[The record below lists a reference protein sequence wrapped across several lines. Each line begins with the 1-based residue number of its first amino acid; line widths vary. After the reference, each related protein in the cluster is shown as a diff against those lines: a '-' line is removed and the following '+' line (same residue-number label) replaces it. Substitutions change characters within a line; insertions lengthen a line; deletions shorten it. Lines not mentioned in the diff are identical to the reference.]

1 MSIANKPDEQIF
13 ASQAKR
19 NEIDNFPDMLRGWGI
34 TFEQTE
40 GIPPMEWFNFL
51 FKRIDE
57 NLLYHLQRGLPEWS
71 ATLDY
76 PKGAYVQHQGK
87 TYRALMQNKNSP
99 PNTAD
104 TDKWKR
110 WAIDLDEINEFI
122 RTNQKSSA
130 TDSESEDTVAT
141 SKAVY
146 DLNGIKLD
154 KVGGEAFLKT
164 IDYTKAN
171 GYTYSGF
178 YRPNGDR
185 LNNLPLNGLMMH
197 ITHPH
202 YSTNAH
208 ARGICFAY
216 GSLTGNIAWD
226 IFTTAFDANGNHLDQ
241 KRIMTELGGT
251 FTGNVT
257 APNLTATG
265 LINITG
271 NRWER
276 VRATLPDGGYW
287 RWEVNPASK
296 DDPRFNFMY
305 RFANGDTRYVAF
317 PRVDKNETVAYQ
329 SWVED
334 KAKNL
339 IPVGAVMAFPSA
351 VQNPHGFLRCDGSS
365 FGQET
370 YPALYQAL
378 GVNTLPDLR
387 RSDVGMTAYFATDN
401 IPEGWIAFDDIE
413 EQVSEQAYPELYRH
427 LVAKYGSLSAVPK
440 AKDRFI
446 RNAGGIACGG

>member
-130 TDSESEDTVAT
+130 TNSESEDTVAT

-216 GSLTGNIAWD
+216 GSLTGNTAWD
-226 IFTTAFDANGNHLDQ
+226 IFTTAFDANGNHLGQ

-265 LINITG
+265 LINITS

-329 SWVED
+329 GWVDE
-334 KAKNL
+334 KIQSL
-339 IPVGAVMAFPSA
+339 ITYQKIGNFQIRKYPDGTMIQTYTIR
-351 VQNPHGFLRCDGSS
+351 QNDLYEWFEKS
-365 FGQET
+365 FNW
-370 YPALYQAL
+370 A
-378 GVNTLPDLR
+378 
-387 RSDVGMTAYFATDN
+387 
-401 IPEGWIAFDDIE
+401 IAFVDTPLIFSK
-413 EQVSEQAYPELYRH
+413 VTTSIG
-427 LVAKYGSLSAVPK
+427 GSHDADVNILTKSN
-440 AKDRFI
+440 
-446 RNAGGIACGG
+446 NATCYYHEYEHGGSNQGNVRIQFLAIGRWK

>member
-130 TDSESEDTVAT
+130 TNSESEDTVAT

-216 GSLTGNIAWD
+216 GSLTGNTAWD
-226 IFTTAFDANGNHLDQ
+226 IFTTAFDANGNHLSQ

-329 SWVED
+329 GWVDE
-334 KAKNL
+334 KIQSL
-339 IPVGAVMAFPSA
+339 ITYQKIGNFQIRKYPDGTIIQTYTIR
-351 VQNPHGFLRCDGSS
+351 QNDLYEWFEKS
-365 FGQET
+365 FNW
-370 YPALYQAL
+370 A
-378 GVNTLPDLR
+378 
-387 RSDVGMTAYFATDN
+387 
-401 IPEGWIAFDDIE
+401 IAFVDTPLIFSK
-413 EQVSEQAYPELYRH
+413 VTTSIG
-427 LVAKYGSLSAVPK
+427 GSHDADVNILTKSN
-440 AKDRFI
+440 
-446 RNAGGIACGG
+446 NATCYYHEYEHGGSNQGDVRIQFLAIGRWK

>member
-130 TDSESEDTVAT
+130 TNSESEDTVAT

-216 GSLTGNIAWD
+216 GSLTGNTAWD
-226 IFTTAFDANGNHLDQ
+226 IFTTAFDANGNHLGQ

-265 LINITG
+265 LINITS

-329 SWVED
+329 GWVDE
-334 KAKNL
+334 KIQSL
-339 IPVGAVMAFPSA
+339 ITYQKIGNFQIRKYPDGTMIQTYTIR
-351 VQNPHGFLRCDGSS
+351 QND
-365 FGQET
+365 
-370 YPALYQAL
+370 LY
-378 GVNTLPDLR
+378 
-387 RSDVGMTAYFATDN
+387 
-401 IPEGWIAFDDIE
+401 EW
-413 EQVSEQAYPELYRH
+413 
-427 LVAKYGSLSAVPK
+427 
-440 AKDRFI
+440 
-446 RNAGGIACGG
+446 

>member
-130 TDSESEDTVAT
+130 TNSESEDTVAT

-216 GSLTGNIAWD
+216 GSLTGNTAWD
-226 IFTTAFDANGNHLDQ
+226 IFTTAFDANGNHLGQ

-329 SWVED
+329 GWVDE
-334 KAKNL
+334 KIQSL
-339 IPVGAVMAFPSA
+339 ITYQKIGNFQIRKYPDGTMIQTYTIR
-351 VQNPHGFLRCDGSS
+351 QNDLYEWFEKS
-365 FGQET
+365 FNW
-370 YPALYQAL
+370 A
-378 GVNTLPDLR
+378 
-387 RSDVGMTAYFATDN
+387 
-401 IPEGWIAFDDIE
+401 IAFVDTPLIFSK
-413 EQVSEQAYPELYRH
+413 VTTSIG
-427 LVAKYGSLSAVPK
+427 GSHDADVNILTKSN
-440 AKDRFI
+440 
-446 RNAGGIACGG
+446 NATCYYHEYEHGGSNQGNVRIQFLAIGRWK

>member
-216 GSLTGNIAWD
+216 GSLTGNTAWD
-226 IFTTAFDANGNHLDQ
+226 IFTTAFDANGNHLGQ

-329 SWVED
+329 GWVDE
-334 KAKNL
+334 KIQSL
-339 IPVGAVMAFPSA
+339 ITYQKIGNFQIRKYPDGTIIQTYTIR
-351 VQNPHGFLRCDGSS
+351 QNDLYEWFEKS
-365 FGQET
+365 FNW
-370 YPALYQAL
+370 A
-378 GVNTLPDLR
+378 
-387 RSDVGMTAYFATDN
+387 
-401 IPEGWIAFDDIE
+401 IAFVDTPLIFSK
-413 EQVSEQAYPELYRH
+413 VTTSIG
-427 LVAKYGSLSAVPK
+427 GSHDADVNILTKSN
-440 AKDRFI
+440 
-446 RNAGGIACGG
+446 NATCYYHEYEHGGSNQGDVRIQFLAIGRWK

>member
-130 TDSESEDTVAT
+130 TNSESEDTVAT

-216 GSLTGNIAWD
+216 GSLTGNTAWD
-226 IFTTAFDANGNHLDQ
+226 IFTTAFDANGNHLGQ

-329 SWVED
+329 GWVDE
-334 KAKNL
+334 KIQSL
-339 IPVGAVMAFPSA
+339 ITYQKIGNFQIRKYPDGTIIQTYTIR
-351 VQNPHGFLRCDGSS
+351 QNDLYEWFEKS
-365 FGQET
+365 FNW
-370 YPALYQAL
+370 A
-378 GVNTLPDLR
+378 
-387 RSDVGMTAYFATDN
+387 
-401 IPEGWIAFDDIE
+401 IAFVDTPLIFSK
-413 EQVSEQAYPELYRH
+413 VTTSIG
-427 LVAKYGSLSAVPK
+427 GSHDADVNILTKSN
-440 AKDRFI
+440 
-446 RNAGGIACGG
+446 NATCYYHEYEHGGSNQGNVRIQFLAIGRWK